1 MTVLVPFL
9 PKPSGLG
16 KKKEMTDNGK
26 LSSETNK
33 MTRKV
38 SENRHQVWSGRG
50 EGGGWGRRGQG
61 LRERGQRTLLTPVL
75 STLFV
80 SSHVT
85 LKLQI

>member
-38 SENRHQVWSGRG
+38 SENRHQVWSGREN
-50 EGGGWGRRGQG
+50 EGSC
-61 LRERGQRTLLTPVL
+61 LA
-75 STLFV
+75 
-80 SSHVT
+80 
-85 LKLQI
+85 